1 MNPQNYYA
9 KVLTIDS
16 YKQISILSLS
26 IFLFLVQSSS
36 AIESGVASL
45 EKKKPIIH
53 DSCASTIRYEST
65 TRQHQ
70 QQREQQPPS
79 LEGQIEFKRNSHNV
93 FGKNVFALQH
103 TCHIAIA
110 LDRQRKTTYP
120 IPNIVHKHIAVRS
133 FVGTSRNYHL
143 TCVLRQTRFVIGAIL
158 FVLRL
163 LL

>member
-1 MNPQNYYA
+1 MR
-9 KVLTIDS
+9 KFS
-16 YKQISILSLS
+16 RSILISKFQFSLS
-26 IFLFLVQSSS
+26 QSFSFWS
-36 AIESGVASL
+36 NHPLPLSRALQVL
-45 EKKKPIIH
+45 RKKNN
-53 DSCASTIRYEST
+53 SCASTDQSTIRYEST

-120 IPNIVHKHIAVRS
+120 IPNSVHKHIAVRS